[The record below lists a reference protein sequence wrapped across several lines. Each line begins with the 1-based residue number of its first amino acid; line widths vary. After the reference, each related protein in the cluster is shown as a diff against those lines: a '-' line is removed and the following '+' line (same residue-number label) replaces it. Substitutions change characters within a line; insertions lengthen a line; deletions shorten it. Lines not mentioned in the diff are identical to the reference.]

1 MGEMNNVSALSSCY
15 RLIAELF
22 LYPEERDGVR
32 IDKERK
38 TVRQCPA
45 SIQDSID
52 RFLAEP
58 ASSSKDEYIN
68 MFELSPPCPLYLGS
82 YLFTEPKS
90 CRGMGLSGR
99 NAYMIELANI
109 YKHFGYEQK
118 GGELPDFLPMM
129 VDFLWISL
137 EQRER
142 DRIGLRRHFLER
154 YLLPGIEPL
163 STVLKKYTSPYV
175 WLIESLEATLK
186 ADIAFMADKPIWEPP
201 DENFPQ
207 QNQVTKSDR
216 GTKKKG
222 AES

>member
-1 MGEMNNVSALSSCY
+1 MNNVSVLLSCY

-22 LYPEERDGVR
+22 LYPEERDSTR
-32 IDKERK
+32 IEKERK
-38 TVRQCPA
+38 TVKQCPT

-58 ASSSKDEYIN
+58 VSSSSDEYIK

-82 YLFTEPKS
+82 YLFEEPKS
-90 CRGMGLSGR
+90 CRGVGLSGR

-109 YKHFGYEQK
+109 YKHFGYELK
-118 GGELPDFLPMM
+118 EGELPDFLPVM

-142 DRIGLRRHFLER
+142 DQIGLRRHFLEH

-163 STVLKKYTSPYV
+163 SVAMKKYTSPYI
-175 WLIESLEATLK
+175 WLIESLEAALK
-186 ADIAFMADKPIWEPP
+186 MDIAFMSDKPIWKPP
-201 DENFPQ
+201 DESFRH
-207 QNQVTKSDR
+207 QNR
-216 GTKKKG
+216 GTKNDRETKRKG
-222 AES
+222 VES